1 MRPRTA
7 DAVRAA
13 AARDPLALEAVL
25 AKKPDIN
32 APLDEYRQTA
42 LFIVLEGES
51 TPEQNMLRCA
61 KLLIASGAD
70 VNAKAYDRGSTVL
83 HSLAS
88 PWKKLSDEHLV
99 DVVAQSGTRATHIDR
114 AEVEQAF
121 LIRRALEMESAAQ
134 AAERM
139 TEAHADA
146 LNDLLLQ
153 HARAIERRRFAEA
166 IATDDRFHRYIADIS
181 NLDRLWRAI
190 DISKAHLDRCRHV
203 MLPRQGQGEAT
214 LEQHRNIIRALNSHD
229 AERARRAM
237 ADHLEAAYSSTIRAI
252 EAGEIKSR

>member
-1 MRPRTA
+1 MAHELDASRLDRSRPLREQIYDLVRQLILTGKIAPGDVLDEKSIAASLNVSRTP
-7 DAVRAA
+7 VR
-13 AARDPLALEAVL
+13 EAV
-25 AKKPDIN
+25 
-32 APLDEYRQTA
+32 
-42 LFIVLEGES
+42 
-51 TPEQNMLRCA
+51 
-61 KLLIASGAD
+61 
-70 VNAKAYDRGSTVL
+70 
-83 HSLAS
+83 
-88 PWKKLSDEHLV
+88 KKLSDEHLV

-134 AAERM
+134 AAQRM

-190 DISKAHLDRCRHV
+190 DISKAQLDRCRHV

-229 AERARRAM
+229 AVRARRAM
-237 ADHLEAAYSSTIRAI
+237 ADHLEAAFSSTMRAI